1 MEKREK
7 LEKPIIEFTSVTLLG
22 GSGSNCG
29 KPENDP
35 NPGQA
40 TVKFCDNDTNCE
52 SNCPSIFY

>member
-22 GSGSNCG
+22 GSGSNCE
-29 KPENDP
+29 KRENDP

-40 TVKFCDNDTNCE
+40 TVLFCDNNTTTCE
-52 SNCPSIFY
+52 WLG